1 MKKEFFKMAI
11 KNLKNR
17 RLRSSLTLLGI
28 VISIATLFVLIS
40 LSLGLQ
46 DSVEEQFSLLGT
58 DKFFIQPKG
67 QMAGP
72 GSGGAVLM
80 TEKDAGFIKKIPGV
94 KEVSFWVIGNA
105 KIEFNGETRFVQV
118 SGTDLIT
125 IDLFVETGSYKIED
139 GRFLKKGDE
148 KNIMIGSQYKHNNFF
163 KNPVEVGDNILI
175 NGIEYN
181 VKGIL
186 DPLGNPSDDKLI
198 HMPLK
203 EFRSLFNMPVKLDG
217 MVVQIEDGLD
227 VKEVAFMVDKKLM
240 KFRNVNEKTSDFSIL
255 TPEEVLE
262 IFGVILS
269 VLTGFLVSIGGISLI
284 VGGIGIAN
292 TMYTSVLERTKE
304 IGVMKSIG
312 AKQKDILS
320 IFLIESGLL
329 GLIGGIIGVVFGII
343 FVKTIE
349 YITVNKLGV
358 GFLQISISLNLVIG
372 SLLFS
377 FIIGSISGFWPAYK
391 ATKIKPVDALRYD

>member
-227 VKEVAFMVDKKLM
+227 VKEVAFMLDKKLM

-255 TPEEVLE
+255 T
-262 IFGVILS
+262 
-269 VLTGFLVSIGGISLI
+269 
-284 VGGIGIAN
+284 
-292 TMYTSVLERTKE
+292 
-304 IGVMKSIG
+304 
-312 AKQKDILS
+312 QKDILS